1 MQLRSVVVTPL
12 SRSEVITADFNGCDL
27 LQITFICTHPQS
39 VRRCRS
45 MGGVGSSRSGVGF
58 RVASREA
65 GSITSN
71 SDGFD
76 IQAMSP
82 GSSQSLGNSVADFR

>member
-1 MQLRSVVVTPL
+1 
-12 SRSEVITADFNGCDL
+12 
-27 LQITFICTHPQS
+27 
-39 VRRCRS
+39 

-76 IQAMSP
+76 IQAIISP
-82 GSSQSLGNSVADFR
+82 KPSPKSVAAKIHENPGDIPDVNFFLS